1 MKKENVPSINMKH
14 KVLLEMWKKF
24 AIGTFVV
31 KTQHY
36 VSMDASFIEL
46 MQDKNANGHIQD
58 PCSTYLSNDK
68 VNHTTDAVI
77 VM

>member
-24 AIGTFVV
+24 ATGTFVV

-46 MQDKNANGHIQD
+46 MQEKNANGHIQD
-58 PCSTYLSNDK
+58 HALHIYL
-68 VNHTTDAVI
+68 TTKLI
-77 VM
+77 TQQMLSL